1 VKSFRLTLPLVLVCV
16 VSACGGDHKSPASP
30 SPTSSP
36 APLAKPT
43 PDSPADDAQLD
54 NVRPTLMVVNATS
67 NQSGAKMYEF
77 EISDNSAFSGTAS
90 SPGVSEDPSGKTK
103 LTVGQ
108 DLQPTTK
115 YYWHARLVQGGS
127 KSDWSETRS
136 FKTKVVGYNK
146 PGALYDPL
154 VNGETVGSIGGSG
167 NITWVPG
174 QGIRMNDELAFV
186 VYQLPQVFSSG
197 EMSVE
202 VTGLGPDG
210 PPGAGKPRIFSMLD
224 QQGAIASA
232 SRYSFNVQYRGAGGA
247 PANCITFKA
256 ILGDNAHSLEVNN
269 RFANI
274 FRLDASTVYLWQAF
288 WTPTSFRLVVKAGG
302 ATGSVVY
309 DEAAN
314 ATWGTS
320 NWNPAQM
327 FAFLGTN
334 NGRFVEFDGTR
345 IGMTLRNLW
354 VGSMPRPDTLGSAI
368 AEPHP
373 FPRRR

>member
-1 VKSFRLTLPLVLVCV
+1 MKSLRMTLSLMLACV
-16 VSACGGDHKSPASP
+16 VSACTGTKSPTA
-30 SPTSSP
+30 P
-36 APLAKPT
+36 AATT
-43 PDSPADDAQLD
+43 PPVATTLTTPAADSPGDGAQLD
-54 NVRPTLMVVNATS
+54 NVRPTLTVVNSTS
-67 NQSGAKMYEF
+67 SQSGARTYEF
-77 EISDNSAFSGTAS
+77 QIADNSEFAANANAVSQE
-90 SPGVSEDPSGKTK
+90 VSEGPSGKTTF
-103 LTVGQ
+103 TVGQ
-108 DLQPTTK
+108 DLQPTTA
-115 YYWHARLVQGGS
+115 YYWHARVVQGGS
-127 KSDWSETRS
+127 KSNWSETRS
-136 FKTKVVGYNK
+136 FTTKLVGFNR

-174 QGIRMNDELAFV
+174 QGIRMNDELAYV
-186 VYQLPQVFSSG
+186 VYQLPQVISSG

-224 QQGAIASA
+224 QPGAIASS

-256 ILGDNAHSLEVNN
+256 ILGDNAHSLEVAN

-274 FRLDASTVYLWQAF
+274 FLLDPSTVYLWQSF

-309 DEAAN
+309 DETAN
-314 ATWGTS
+314 ATTGTT

-354 VGSMPRPDTLGSAI
+354 VGSTPRPTSLGSAI
-368 AEPHP
+368 A
-373 FPRRR
+373 RLR

>member
-1 VKSFRLTLPLVLVCV
+1 MCACV
-16 VSACGGDHKSPASP
+16 VSACAGDSK
-30 SPTSSP
+30 SPTS
-36 APLAKPT
+36 PT
-43 PDSPADDAQLD
+43 PTGSATLTTPTADSPADGAQLD
-54 NVRPTLMVVNATS
+54 NVRPTLTVVNTTS
-67 NQSGAKMYEF
+67 NQSGAKTYEF
-77 EISDNSAFSGTAS
+77 EVSDNPATGKGNAFSASTFS
-90 SPGVSEDPSGKTK
+90 SPAVVEDPSGKTK

-108 DLQPTTK
+108 DLQPTTN

-127 KSDWSETRS
+127 TSDWSATRS
-136 FKTKVVGYNK
+136 FKTKVVGFNK

-154 VNGETVGSIGGSG
+154 FNGETVGSIGGSG
-167 NITWVPG
+167 NVTWVPG

-202 VTGLGPDG
+202 VSGLQPDG
-210 PPGAGKPRIFSMLD
+210 PPGGGKPRIFSMLD
-224 QQGAIASA
+224 QQGAIASS

-256 ILGDNAHSLEVNN
+256 ILGDNANSLEVAN

-274 FRLDASTVYLWQAF
+274 FLLDPSTVYLWQAF

-309 DEAAN
+309 DETTN
-314 ATWGTS
+314 ATSGTTD
-320 NWNPAQM
+320 WNPAQM

-334 NGRFVEFDGTR
+334 NGQFVEADGTR

-354 VGSMPRPDTLGSAI
+354 VGSSPRPVTLGSAV
-368 AEPHP
+368 A
-373 FPRRR
+373 RLR

>member
-1 VKSFRLTLPLVLVCV
+1 VKSLRMTLSLVLACV
-16 VSACGGDHKSPASP
+16 ASACSDSKSPAA
-30 SPTSSP
+30 P
-36 APLAKPT
+36 ATQPVPATLTKPAA
-43 PDSPADDAQLD
+43 DSPADLAQLD
-54 NVRPTLMVVNATS
+54 NVRPTLTVVNTTS
-67 NQSGAKMYEF
+67 NQSGTKTYEF
-77 EISDNSAFSGTAS
+77 QLADNSEFTAS
-90 SPGVSEDPSGKTK
+90 ANGVSSPEVSEDPSGKTK
-103 LTVGQ
+103 FTVGQ
-108 DLQPTTK
+108 DLQPTTT
-115 YYWHARLVQGGS
+115 YYWHARVVQGSS
-127 KSDWSETRS
+127 KSDWSDTRS
-136 FKTKVVGYNK
+136 FNTKLVGFNR

-174 QGIRMNDELAFV
+174 EGIRMNDELAYV
-186 VYQLPQVFSSG
+186 VYELPLVLSSG

-224 QQGAIASA
+224 QQGAIASS

-256 ILGDNAHSLEVNN
+256 ILGDNAHSLEVAN

-274 FRLDASTVYLWQAF
+274 FLLDPSTVYLWQAF
-288 WTPTSFRLVVKAGG
+288 WTPTSFRLVVRAGG

-309 DEAAN
+309 DETAN
-314 ATWGTS
+314 ATTGTT
-320 NWNPAQM
+320 NWNPTQM

-354 VGSMPRPDTLGSAI
+354 VGSTPRPTSLGSAI
-368 AEPHP
+368 A
-373 FPRRR
+373 RLR